1 MAQQFLES
9 VTEGPNSSNNSLVD
23 TYYVAVG
30 RQDAY
35 SAADG
40 GIGSSDASPP
50 SPNTSDMI
58 LDTLWYNNLIS
69 GKKISAG
76 DISLGVKRFDWISGT
91 VYSEYDS
98 TNANNFIEFSGVN
111 ANNVNNFYV
120 LTDDD
125 NVYKVISNNGRANST
140 VKPTST
146 ATTGTFSTADGY
158 RWKYLYTLSAT
169 QKNKF
174 LSSSVMPVAD
184 STGAGTQRT
193 IENNAVDGTIDHIN
207 VIDVGTGYD
216 GHANC
221 TIASYNSTSKTAV
234 LAGSAVNTIIDDL
247 YKDASLYVAS
257 GAGSGQIEKITAYDS
272 ATKTVTLRNAFS
284 TPLDATSTAVISPS
298 VRITT
303 QDNPSVVAKAFSSVA
318 GTGNTI
324 SSITMVNV
332 GKGYNRADV
341 RIFGKLNANNDSIIG
356 ENAKARALI
365 SNKGGHGHSAVRE
378 LGADKVIINA
388 QLTGIETGQVPV
400 GTQFRNVILLKNP
413 VFANTRISVEGDLE
427 SNSTITTQNAAS
439 VASPNTFIQF
449 TTRMDITT
457 SDPSGRVFPIND
469 IIRGQSTNAVGRVV
483 TANTTR
489 VVVNYVDGTG
499 DNKATTVTLGSHS
512 RKTSR
517 FAAGET
523 LESNTISGLS
533 ATVNN
538 VTHPDVI
545 NRLGEVLYI
554 QTIKPITRLPDQT
567 EDFKIVLDF

>member
-69 GKKISAG
+69 GKKVAAG

-125 NVYKVISNNGRANST
+125 NVYKVISNNGKANST

-158 RWKYLYTLSAT
+158 RWKYLFTLSAT

-284 TPLDATSTAVISPS
+284 TPLDATSTVVISPS

-388 QLTGIETGQVPV
+388 QLTGVETGQVPV

-413 VFANTRISVEGDLE
+413 VFTDARISVKGNLE

-517 FAAGET
+517 FATGET